1 MSGRLRGLPGQ
12 RPRRCAVTADPDG
25 RPRAVDGRAVAC
37 VREEWRV
44 EEGWWGEPVRR
55 RYFEVVL
62 EPGRIAVVFEDRR
75 RPGEWWRHGR

>member
-1 MSGRLRGLPGQ
+1 M
-12 RPRRCAVTADPDG
+12 AT
-25 RPRAVDGRAVAC
+25 

-62 EPGRIAVVFEDRR
+62 EPGRVAVVFEDRR

>member
-1 MSGRLRGLPGQ
+1 MSGRLRSLPGQ
-12 RPRRCAVTADPDG
+12 RPRRCPVATDADG
-25 RPRAVDGRAVAC
+25 RPLTIAGRAVIA

-62 EPGRIAVVFEDRR
+62 DPGRITVVFEDRR